1 MDFVAFIEY
10 FVQYGIFAL
19 LFAWLFWDTRQETKA
34 REERLLGQ
42 VDKLNESFLQIAKIL
57 DNVETR
63 LSMIEDRQ
71 YKDSDK

>member
-1 MDFVAFIEY
+1 MDFVTFIEY

-42 VDKLNESFLQIAKIL
+42 VDKLNESFLQIARIL

-71 YKDSDK
+71 YKDKD

>member
-71 YKDSDK
+71 YKDRDK

>member
-1 MDFVAFIEY
+1 MDFVTFIEY

-57 DNVETR
+57 DNIETR
-63 LSMIEDRQ
+63 LSMIEDKQ
-71 YKDSDK
+71 DKDK

>member
-1 MDFVAFIEY
+1 MDFVTFIEY

-42 VDKLNESFLQIAKIL
+42 VDKLNESFLQIARIL

-71 YKDSDK
+71 YKDKDK

>member
-1 MDFVAFIEY
+1 MDFVTFIEY

-42 VDKLNESFLQIAKIL
+42 VDKLNESFLQIARIL

-71 YKDSDK
+71 YKDK

>member
-1 MDFVAFIEY
+1 MDFVTFIEY

-71 YKDSDK
+71 YKDRD

>member
-1 MDFVAFIEY
+1 MDFVTLIEY

-71 YKDSDK
+71 YKDRD

>member
-1 MDFVAFIEY
+1 MDLVTFIEY
-10 FVQYGIFAL
+10 FIQYGIFAL

-71 YKDSDK
+71 YKDK

>member
-1 MDFVAFIEY
+1 MDFVTFIEF

-71 YKDSDK
+71 YKDRD

>member
-1 MDFVAFIEY
+1 MDLVTFIEY

-42 VDKLNESFLQIAKIL
+42 VDKLNESFLQIARIL

-71 YKDSDK
+71 YKDKDK

>member
-1 MDFVAFIEY
+1 MSTVEFIDS
-10 FVQYGIFAL
+10 FVQYGVFAL

-63 LSMIEDRQ
+63 LSMIEDRH
-71 YKDSDK
+71 YIDKE

>member
-1 MDFVAFIEY
+1 MDLVTFIEF

-71 YKDSDK
+71 YKDRDK

>member
-1 MDFVAFIEY
+1 MDFVTFIEY

-71 YKDSDK
+71 YKDK